1 MSIFFITR
9 DTDCE
14 YFACKS
20 TLFFPITQYPHK
32 KTHENLQFCFLFC
45 TFATKFKT
53 HSNIMAN
60 STIELSLM
68 DPEEKQQ
75 LEYIWNLIPAEDRQ
89 GMTQADV
96 LMVLDLMDDYLVAQG
111 LLQEDDTDEVTY
123 LEGEIDETEQLN
135 YLMEQTKAL
144 GRALTSEQLQLIMDG
159 ELQYGIEQ
167 GYYEEE

>member
-1 MSIFFITR
+1 M
-9 DTDCE
+9 
-14 YFACKS
+14 
-20 TLFFPITQYPHK
+20 QY
-32 KTHENLQFCFLFC
+32 CFLFC
-45 TFATKFKT
+45 TFAKNFKT
-53 HSNIMAN
+53 NINIMAN
-60 STIELSLM
+60 PTIELSLM

-75 LEYIWNLIPAEDRQ
+75 LEYIWNLIPAEDRE

-111 LLQEDDTDEVTY
+111 LLQEDETDEVTY

-135 YLMEQTKAL
+135 YLLEETKAL
-144 GRALTSEQLQLIMDG
+144 GRELTSEQLQLIMDG